1 MSGIC
6 GLRKGTARIMEK
18 LLLIHSTKEIQL
30 QVKNVASRLKLALDI
45 IPEEYCGCHLKELAA
60 GKYAQNP
67 PDTVAS
73 DSIVAESTI
82 PSDSTVA
89 EDTIASDSIVA
100 EGTIPSDSTV
110 AEDTIPSGNAAAEG
124 TVPAPAAQTPPSC
137 LVLCGLRDK
146 RLDKVLFELRRADIP
161 IDYKAVLTPSN
172 QEWTVP
178 ELMKELQR
186 ERQAVGR

>member
-6 GLRKGTARIMEK
+6 SLRKGTARIMEK

-45 IPEEYCGCHLKELAA
+45 IPEEYCGCRLKELAA

-67 PDTVAS
+67 PDTVA
-73 DSIVAESTI
+73 
-82 PSDSTVA
+82 
-89 EDTIASDSIVA
+89 
-100 EGTIPSDSTV
+100 SDSTV

-124 TVPAPAAQTPPSC
+124 TVPAPGAQTPPSC

-186 ERQAVGR
+186 ERQAMGR

>member
-1 MSGIC
+1 MPGIC

-30 QVKNVASRLKLALDI
+30 QVKNVASCLKLALDI
-45 IPEEYCGCHLKELAA
+45 IPDEYCGCRLKELAA

-67 PDTVAS
+67 PDATPLG
-73 DSIVAESTI
+73 ST
-82 PSDSTVA
+82 TA
-89 EDTIASDSIVA
+89 EDAA
-100 EGTIPSDSTV
+100 
-110 AEDTIPSGNAAAEG
+110 PSGNAAAEG
-124 TVPAPAAQTPPSC
+124 TVPAQIDAGASGAPTPPSL

-146 RLDKVLFELRRADIP
+146 RLDKALFELRRADIP
-161 IDYKAVLTPSN
+161 IDYKAILTPSN

-186 ERQAVGR
+186 ERQAMGR

>member
-6 GLRKGTARIMEK
+6 SLRKGTARIMEK

-73 DSIVAESTI
+73 DS
-82 PSDSTVA
+82 TVA
-89 EDTIASDSIVA
+89 E
-100 EGTIPSDSTV
+100 G
-110 AEDTIPSGNAAAEG
+110 TIPSGNAAAEG

-186 ERQAVGR
+186 ERQAMGR

>member
-1 MSGIC
+1 MPGIC

-45 IPEEYCGCHLKELAA
+45 IPEEYCGRRLKELAA

-67 PDTVAS
+67 PDATPLGS
-73 DSIVAESTI
+73 TTAEDVTPLGSTI
-82 PSDSTVA
+82 A
-89 EDTIASDSIVA
+89 EDAA
-100 EGTIPSDSTV
+100 
-110 AEDTIPSGNAAAEG
+110 PSGNAAAEG
-124 TVPAPAAQTPPSC
+124 TVPAQVDAGASGAPTPPSL

-146 RLDKVLFELRRADIP
+146 RLDKALFELRRADIP
-161 IDYKAVLTPSN
+161 IDYKAILTPSN

-186 ERQAVGR
+186 ERQAMGR

>member
-1 MSGIC
+1 
-6 GLRKGTARIMEK
+6 MEK

-45 IPEEYCGCHLKELAA
+45 IPEEYCGCRLKELAA

-73 DSIVAESTI
+73 DST
-82 PSDSTVA
+82 
-89 EDTIASDSIVA
+89 VA
-100 EGTIPSDSTV
+100 EGTIPS
-110 AEDTIPSGNAAAEG
+110 GNAVAEG
-124 TVPAPAAQTPPSC
+124 TVPAQVDAGASGAQIPSSR

-146 RLDKVLFELRRADIP
+146 RLDKVLFELRRADVP
-161 IDYKAVLTPSN
+161 VDYKAILTPSN

>member
-1 MSGIC
+1 
-6 GLRKGTARIMEK
+6 MEK

-45 IPEEYCGCHLKELAA
+45 IPDEYCGCRLKELAA

-67 PDTVAS
+67 PDTA
-73 DSIVAESTI
+73 
-82 PSDSTVA
+82 
-89 EDTIASDSIVA
+89 ASDSIVA
-100 EGTIPSDSTV
+100 EGTIPSGS
-110 AEDTIPSGNAAAEG
+110 AATEG

-161 IDYKAVLTPSN
+161 IEYKAVLTPSN

-186 ERQAVGR
+186 ERQAMGR

>member
-1 MSGIC
+1 MPGIC
-6 GLRKGTARIMEK
+6 SLRKGTARIMEK

-73 DSIVAESTI
+73 DS
-82 PSDSTVA
+82 TVA
-89 EDTIASDSIVA
+89 E
-100 EGTIPSDSTV
+100 G
-110 AEDTIPSGNAAAEG
+110 TIPSGNAAAEGTIPSGSAATEG

>member
-1 MSGIC
+1 MPGIC

-45 IPEEYCGCHLKELAA
+45 IQDEYCGCHLKELAA

-73 DSIVAESTI
+73 DSIVAE
-82 PSDSTVA
+82 
-89 EDTIASDSIVA
+89 
-100 EGTIPSDSTV
+100 GTIPSDSTV
-110 AEDTIPSGNAAAEG
+110 AEGTIPSGNAAAEG
-124 TVPAPAAQTPPSC
+124 TIPSGSAATEGPVPAPAAQTPPSC

>member
-1 MSGIC
+1 MPGIC
-6 GLRKGTARIMEK
+6 GLRKGTARVMEK

-73 DSIVAESTI
+73 DS
-82 PSDSTVA
+82 
-89 EDTIASDSIVA
+89 
-100 EGTIPSDSTV
+100 TV

-124 TVPAPAAQTPPSC
+124 TVPAQVDAGASGAQTPPSC

-161 IDYKAVLTPSN
+161 IEYKAVLTPSN

-186 ERQAVGR
+186 ERQAMGR

>member
-1 MSGIC
+1 MPGIC

-67 PDTVAS
+67 PDTAAS
-73 DSIVAESTI
+73 DSTAAEDAI
-82 PSDSTVA
+82 PSGNA
-89 EDTIASDSIVA
+89 VA
-100 EGTIPSDSTV
+100 EGTIPSGS
-110 AEDTIPSGNAAAEG
+110 AATEG
-124 TVPAPAAQTPPSC
+124 TVPAPDAQTPPSC

>member
-1 MSGIC
+1 MPGIC

-30 QVKNVASRLKLALDI
+30 QVKNMASRLKLALDI
-45 IPEEYCGCHLKELAA
+45 IPEEYCSCRLKELAA

-67 PDTVAS
+67 S
-73 DSIVAESTI
+73 DATPLGST
-82 PSDSTVA
+82 TA
-89 EDTIASDSIVA
+89 EDATPL
-100 EGTIPSDSTV
+100 GSTT
-110 AEDTIPSGNAAAEG
+110 AEDAAPSGNAAAES
-124 TVPAPAAQTPPSC
+124 TASARDAACTPAAPTPPSL

-161 IDYKAVLTPSN
+161 VDYKAILTPSN

-186 ERQAVGR
+186 ERQAMGR

>member
-1 MSGIC
+1 MPGIC

-45 IPEEYCGCHLKELAA
+45 IPEEYCGCRLKELAA

-67 PDTVAS
+67 PDTVAY
-73 DSIVAESTI
+73 
-82 PSDSTVA
+82 
-89 EDTIASDSIVA
+89 DSIVA
-100 EGTIPSDSTV
+100 EG
-110 AEDTIPSGNAAAEG
+110 TIPSGNAAAEG
-124 TVPAPAAQTPPSC
+124 TVPAQVDAGASGAQIPSSL

-161 IDYKAVLTPSN
+161 IDYKAILTPSN

-186 ERQAVGR
+186 ERQAMGR

>member
-6 GLRKGTARIMEK
+6 SLRKGTARIMEK

-73 DSIVAESTI
+73 DST
-82 PSDSTVA
+82 
-89 EDTIASDSIVA
+89 VA
-100 EGTIPSDSTV
+100 EGTIPSGS
-110 AEDTIPSGNAAAEG
+110 AATEG

>member
-1 MSGIC
+1 MPGIC

-45 IPEEYCGCHLKELAA
+45 IPEEYCGCRLKELAA

-67 PDTVAS
+67 PDTA
-73 DSIVAESTI
+73 A
-82 PSDSTVA
+82 
-89 EDTIASDSIVA
+89 
-100 EGTIPSDSTV
+100 SDSTV

-124 TVPAPAAQTPPSC
+124 TIPSGSAATEGTIPSGSAATECTVPAPAAQTPPSC

-161 IDYKAVLTPSN
+161 IEYKAILTPSN
-172 QEWTVP
+172 QKWTVP

-186 ERQAVGR
+186 ERQAMGR

>member
-1 MSGIC
+1 
-6 GLRKGTARIMEK
+6 MEK
-18 LLLIHSTKEIQL
+18 LLLIYSTKEIQL

-45 IPEEYCGCHLKELAA
+45 IQDEYCGCHLKELAA

-73 DSIVAESTI
+73 DSIVAE
-82 PSDSTVA
+82 
-89 EDTIASDSIVA
+89 
-100 EGTIPSDSTV
+100 
-110 AEDTIPSGNAAAEG
+110 DTIPSGNAAAEGTIPSGSAATEG

-161 IDYKAVLTPSN
+161 IEYKAVLTPSN

-186 ERQAVGR
+186 ERQAMGR

>member
-1 MSGIC
+1 MPGIC

-45 IPEEYCGCHLKELAA
+45 IPEEYCGCRLKELAA

-73 DSIVAESTI
+73 DST
-82 PSDSTVA
+82 
-89 EDTIASDSIVA
+89 VA
-100 EGTIPSDSTV
+100 EGTIPSGS
-110 AEDTIPSGNAAAEG
+110 AATEG
-124 TVPAPAAQTPPSC
+124 TVPAPAAQTPPGC

-186 ERQAVGR
+186 ERQAMGR

>member
-1 MSGIC
+1 
-6 GLRKGTARIMEK
+6 MEK

-45 IPEEYCGCHLKELAA
+45 IPDEYCGCRLKELAA

-67 PDTVAS
+67 PDATPLG
-73 DSIVAESTI
+73 ST
-82 PSDSTVA
+82 TA
-89 EDTIASDSIVA
+89 EDVTPL
-100 EGTIPSDSTV
+100 GSTT
-110 AEDTIPSGNAAAEG
+110 AEDAAPSGSVAAEG
-124 TVPAPAAQTPPSC
+124 TVPAQVDAGASGAPTPPSL

-146 RLDKVLFELRRADIP
+146 RLDKALFELRRADIP
-161 IDYKAVLTPSN
+161 IDYKAILTPSN

-186 ERQAVGR
+186 ERQAMGR

>member
-1 MSGIC
+1 MPGIC

-73 DSIVAESTI
+73 DSIVAE
-82 PSDSTVA
+82 
-89 EDTIASDSIVA
+89 
-100 EGTIPSDSTV
+100 GTIPSDSTV
-110 AEDTIPSGNAAAEG
+110 AEGTIPSGSAATEG

-161 IDYKAVLTPSN
+161 IEYKAILTPSN
-172 QEWTVP
+172 QKWTVP

-186 ERQAVGR
+186 ERQAMGR

>member
-1 MSGIC
+1 MPGIC

-45 IPEEYCGCHLKELAA
+45 IPEEYCGCRLKELAA

-67 PDTVAS
+67 PDTVA
-73 DSIVAESTI
+73 
-82 PSDSTVA
+82 
-89 EDTIASDSIVA
+89 
-100 EGTIPSDSTV
+100 SDSTV

-124 TVPAPAAQTPPSC
+124 TVPTQVNAGASGAQTPPSC

-186 ERQAVGR
+186 ERQAMGR

>member
-1 MSGIC
+1 
-6 GLRKGTARIMEK
+6 MEK

-67 PDTVAS
+67 PDTA
-73 DSIVAESTI
+73 A
-82 PSDSTVA
+82 
-89 EDTIASDSIVA
+89 
-100 EGTIPSDSTV
+100 SDSTV
-110 AEDTIPSGNAAAEG
+110 AEDTIPSGNATAEGTIPSGNAAAEDTIPSGNAAAEGTIPSGSAATEG

-161 IDYKAVLTPSN
+161 IEYKAVLTPSN

-186 ERQAVGR
+186 ERQAMGR

>member
-1 MSGIC
+1 MPGIC

-45 IPEEYCGCHLKELAA
+45 IPEEYCGCRLKELAA

-73 DSIVAESTI
+73 DS
-82 PSDSTVA
+82 TVA
-89 EDTIASDSIVA
+89 E
-100 EGTIPSDSTV
+100 G
-110 AEDTIPSGNAAAEG
+110 TIPSGNAAAEGTIPSGSAATEG

>member
-1 MSGIC
+1 MPGIC

-30 QVKNVASRLKLALDI
+30 QVKNMASRLKLALDI
-45 IPEEYCGCHLKELAA
+45 IPEEYCGCRLKELAA

-67 PDTVAS
+67 PDATPLG
-73 DSIVAESTI
+73 ST
-82 PSDSTVA
+82 TA
-89 EDTIASDSIVA
+89 EDATPL
-100 EGTIPSDSTV
+100 GSTT
-110 AEDTIPSGNAAAEG
+110 AEDATPLGSTTAEDAAPSGNAAAES
-124 TVPAPAAQTPPSC
+124 TASARDAACTPAAPTPPSL

-161 IDYKAVLTPSN
+161 VDYKAILTPSN

-186 ERQAVGR
+186 ERQAMGR

>member
-1 MSGIC
+1 MPGIC

-67 PDTVAS
+67 PDTAAS
-73 DSIVAESTI
+73 DSTAAEDAI
-82 PSDSTVA
+82 PSGNA
-89 EDTIASDSIVA
+89 VA
-100 EGTIPSDSTV
+100 EGTIPSGS
-110 AEDTIPSGNAAAEG
+110 AATEG
-124 TVPAPAAQTPPSC
+124 TVPAPAAQTLPSC

-161 IDYKAVLTPSN
+161 IEYKAVLTPSN

-186 ERQAVGR
+186 ERQAMGR

>member
-1 MSGIC
+1 MPGIC
-6 GLRKGTARIMEK
+6 SLRKGTARIMEK

-45 IPEEYCGCHLKELAA
+45 IPEEYCGCRLKELAA

-73 DSIVAESTI
+73 DS
-82 PSDSTVA
+82 
-89 EDTIASDSIVA
+89 
-100 EGTIPSDSTV
+100 TV
-110 AEDTIPSGNAAAEG
+110 AEDTIPSGNAATEG

>member
-1 MSGIC
+1 MPGIC

-45 IPEEYCGCHLKELAA
+45 IPEEYCGCRLKELAA

-73 DSIVAESTI
+73 DS
-82 PSDSTVA
+82 
-89 EDTIASDSIVA
+89 
-100 EGTIPSDSTV
+100 TV
-110 AEDTIPSGNAAAEG
+110 AEDTIPSGNAAAEGTIPSGSAATEG

-161 IDYKAVLTPSN
+161 VDYKAVLTPSN

-186 ERQAVGR
+186 ERQAMGR

>member
-1 MSGIC
+1 MPGIC
-6 GLRKGTARIMEK
+6 SLRKGTARIMEK

-73 DSIVAESTI
+73 DS
-82 PSDSTVA
+82 
-89 EDTIASDSIVA
+89 
-100 EGTIPSDSTV
+100 TV
-110 AEDTIPSGNAAAEG
+110 AEDTIPSGNAVAEGTIPSGSAATEG
-124 TVPAPAAQTPPSC
+124 TVPAPDAQTPPSC

>member
-1 MSGIC
+1 
-6 GLRKGTARIMEK
+6 MEK

-45 IPEEYCGCHLKELAA
+45 IPEEYCGCRLQELAA
-60 GKYAQNP
+60 GKYAQTP
-67 PDTVAS
+67 PPVAS
-73 DSIVAESTI
+73 LGST
-82 PSDSTVA
+82 
-89 EDTIASDSIVA
+89 
-100 EGTIPSDSTV
+100 
-110 AEDTIPSGNAAAEG
+110 AAEG
-124 TVPAPAAQTPPSC
+124 TVSAPDAACVPAAQTPPSL

-161 IDYKAVLTPSN
+161 VDYKAILTPSN

-186 ERQAVGR
+186 ERQAMGR

>member
-1 MSGIC
+1 MPGIC
-6 GLRKGTARIMEK
+6 SLRKGTARIMEK

-45 IPEEYCGCHLKELAA
+45 IPDEYCGCRLKELAA

-67 PDTVAS
+67 PDTAAS
-73 DSIVAESTI
+73 DSI
-82 PSDSTVA
+82 
-89 EDTIASDSIVA
+89 
-100 EGTIPSDSTV
+100 V
-110 AEDTIPSGNAAAEG
+110 AEDTIPSGNAVAEGTIPSGNAATEG
-124 TVPAPAAQTPPSC
+124 TVPAPAAQAPPSC

-161 IDYKAVLTPSN
+161 IEYKAVLTPSN

>member
-1 MSGIC
+1 MPGIC

-45 IPEEYCGCHLKELAA
+45 IPEEYCGCRLKELAA

-67 PDTVAS
+67 PDATPLG
-73 DSIVAESTI
+73 ST
-82 PSDSTVA
+82 TA
-89 EDTIASDSIVA
+89 EDVTPL
-100 EGTIPSDSTV
+100 GSTT
-110 AEDTIPSGNAAAEG
+110 AEDAAPSGNAAAEG
-124 TVPAPAAQTPPSC
+124 TVPAQIDAGASGAPTPPSL

-146 RLDKVLFELRRADIP
+146 RLDKALFELRRADIP
-161 IDYKAVLTPSN
+161 IDYKAILTPSN

-186 ERQAVGR
+186 ERQAMGR

>member
-1 MSGIC
+1 MPGIC

-45 IPEEYCGCHLKELAA
+45 IPDEYCGCHLKELAA

-73 DSIVAESTI
+73 DS
-82 PSDSTVA
+82 TV
-89 EDTIASDSIVA
+89 T
-100 EGTIPSDSTV
+100 EG
-110 AEDTIPSGNAAAEG
+110 TIPSGNAAAEG

-161 IDYKAVLTPSN
+161 IEYKAVLTPSN

-186 ERQAVGR
+186 ERQAMGR

>member
-1 MSGIC
+1 MPGIC

-45 IPEEYCGCHLKELAA
+45 IQDEYCGCHLKELAA

-73 DSIVAESTI
+73 DSIVAE
-82 PSDSTVA
+82 
-89 EDTIASDSIVA
+89 
-100 EGTIPSDSTV
+100 GTIPSDSTV
-110 AEDTIPSGNAAAEG
+110 AEGTIPSGNAAAEGTIPSGSAATEG

-186 ERQAVGR
+186 ERQAMGR

>member
-1 MSGIC
+1 MPGIC

-45 IPEEYCGCHLKELAA
+45 IPEEYCGCRLKELAA

-73 DSIVAESTI
+73 DS
-82 PSDSTVA
+82 
-89 EDTIASDSIVA
+89 
-100 EGTIPSDSTV
+100 TV
-110 AEDTIPSGNAAAEG
+110 AEDTIPSGNAATEG

>member
-1 MSGIC
+1 MPGIC

-45 IPEEYCGCHLKELAA
+45 IPEEYCGCCLKELAA

-73 DSIVAESTI
+73 DS
-82 PSDSTVA
+82 
-89 EDTIASDSIVA
+89 
-100 EGTIPSDSTV
+100 TV
-110 AEDTIPSGNAAAEG
+110 AEDTIPSGNAAAEGTIPSGSAATEG

-161 IDYKAVLTPSN
+161 IEYKAILTPSN
-172 QEWTVP
+172 QKWTVP

-186 ERQAVGR
+186 ERQAMGR

>member
-1 MSGIC
+1 
-6 GLRKGTARIMEK
+6 MEK

-45 IPEEYCGCHLKELAA
+45 IPEEYCGCRLKELAA

-67 PDTVAS
+67 S
-73 DSIVAESTI
+73 DATPLGST
-82 PSDSTVA
+82 TA
-89 EDTIASDSIVA
+89 EDAA
-100 EGTIPSDSTV
+100 
-110 AEDTIPSGNAAAEG
+110 PSGNAAAEG
-124 TVPAPAAQTPPSC
+124 TVPAQDTACGPAVQTPSSL

-146 RLDKVLFELRRADIP
+146 RLDKALFELRRADIP
-161 IDYKAVLTPSN
+161 IDYKAILTPSN

-186 ERQAVGR
+186 ERQAMGR

>member
-1 MSGIC
+1 MPGIC

-73 DSIVAESTI
+73 DSIVAEGTI
-82 PSDSTVA
+82 LSDST
-89 EDTIASDSIVA
+89 VA
-100 EGTIPSDSTV
+100 EGTIPSGS
-110 AEDTIPSGNAAAEG
+110 AATEG

>member
-1 MSGIC
+1 MPGIC
-6 GLRKGTARIMEK
+6 SLRKGTARIMEK

-73 DSIVAESTI
+73 DSIVAE
-82 PSDSTVA
+82 
-89 EDTIASDSIVA
+89 
-100 EGTIPSDSTV
+100 G
-110 AEDTIPSGNAAAEG
+110 TIPSGNAAAEG

-186 ERQAVGR
+186 ERQAMGR

>member
-1 MSGIC
+1 
-6 GLRKGTARIMEK
+6 MEK

-45 IPEEYCGCHLKELAA
+45 IPEEYCGCRLKELAA

-67 PDTVAS
+67 SDTVA
-73 DSIVAESTI
+73 
-82 PSDSTVA
+82 
-89 EDTIASDSIVA
+89 
-100 EGTIPSDSTV
+100 SDSTV
-110 AEDTIPSGNAAAEG
+110 AEDTIPSGNAATEG
-124 TVPAPAAQTPPSC
+124 TVPAPAAQTPPGC

>member
-1 MSGIC
+1 MPGIC

-67 PDTVAS
+67 PDTAAS
-73 DSIVAESTI
+73 DSTA
-82 PSDSTVA
+82 
-89 EDTIASDSIVA
+89 A
-100 EGTIPSDSTV
+100 EGTIPSGS
-110 AEDTIPSGNAAAEG
+110 AATEG
-124 TVPAPAAQTPPSC
+124 TVPAPAAQTLPSC